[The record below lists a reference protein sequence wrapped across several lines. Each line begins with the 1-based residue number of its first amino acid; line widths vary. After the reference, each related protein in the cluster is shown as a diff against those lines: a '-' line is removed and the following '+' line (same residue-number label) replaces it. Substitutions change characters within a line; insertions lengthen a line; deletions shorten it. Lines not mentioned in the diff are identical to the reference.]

1 MEKKR
6 HIRWDRVIE
15 CLARVLVFTFVA
27 WVCISYFNIVL
38 HNTEEHPC
46 YFDWN
51 FFQLMIRWG
60 DITS

>member
-15 CLARVLVFTFVA
+15 CLARALVFTFVA
-27 WVCISYFNIVL
+27 WVFISYFNIVL

-51 FFQLMIRWG
+51 FFQLMIR
-60 DITS
+60 

>member
-6 HIRWDRVIE
+6 HLRWDRVIK
-15 CLARVLVFTFVA
+15 CLGWALIFTFVA
-27 WVCISYFNIVL
+27 WVFISYFNIVL

-51 FFQLMIRWG
+51 FFQLMLW
-60 DITS
+60 

>member
-15 CLARVLVFTFVA
+15 CLAWALVFTFIA
-27 WVCISYFNIVL
+27 WVFISYFNIVL

-51 FFQLMIRWG
+51 FFQLMLW
-60 DITS
+60 